1 VKASVARRQKSK
13 IPPSLMDDE
22 QSQALCFF
30 VSSWV
35 LFPRDP
41 QTDRGVTE
49 ILPLF
54 FADLRPGTPLSL
66 SLAATSSFVFDAWE
80 HGVRH
85 ETRQMQSA
93 YGKAVSAMRLALQDP
108 NECCSDETL
117 MAVLLL
123 GFYEV
128 TQPFHLISLLF
139 WEPPRPTPVV
149 ANTEQAAVHAFQAK
163 VSPVRHFLGAAAM
176 IDQRKGT
183 HDRGEVSKRLQQA
196 VRSHIVSQL
205 QQHSL
210 AQKANVCRFF
220 ERFISV
226 APSIRGGKSG
236 KNVMTCRR
244 IQRHFSTRYL

>member
-1 VKASVARRQKSK
+1 MVKATVERRQKVK
-13 IPPSLMDDE
+13 IPPSPIDDE

-30 VSSWV
+30 ISSWV

-66 SLAATSSFVFDAWE
+66 SLAAISHFIFGAWE
-80 HGVRH
+80 RGVRQ

-128 TQPFHLISLLF
+128 RQPLHLISLMFL
-139 WEPPRPTPVV
+139 EPSR
-149 ANTEQAAVHAFQAK
+149 
-163 VSPVRHFLGAAAM
+163 
-176 IDQRKGT
+176 
-183 HDRGEVSKRLQQA
+183 
-196 VRSHIVSQL
+196 
-205 QQHSL
+205 
-210 AQKANVCRFF
+210 
-220 ERFISV
+220 
-226 APSIRGGKSG
+226 
-236 KNVMTCRR
+236 
-244 IQRHFSTRYL
+244 

>member
-1 VKASVARRQKSK
+1 MHDK
-13 IPPSLMDDE
+13 D
-22 QSQALCFF
+22 SQALCFF

-66 SLAATSSFVFDAWE
+66 SLAAISNFLFGAWE

-93 YGKAVSAMRLALQDP
+93 YGEALSATRLALQDP
-108 NECCSDETL
+108 NECYSDETL

-128 TQPFHLISLLF
+128 RQPLHLTSPMIWSL
-139 WEPPRPTPVV
+139 P
-149 ANTEQAAVHAFQAK
+149 A
-163 VSPVRHFLGAAAM
+163 RH
-176 IDQRKGT
+176 Q
-183 HDRGEVSKRLQQA
+183 S
-196 VRSHIVSQL
+196 
-205 QQHSL
+205 
-210 AQKANVCRFF
+210 
-220 ERFISV
+220 
-226 APSIRGGKSG
+226 
-236 KNVMTCRR
+236 
-244 IQRHFSTRYL
+244 